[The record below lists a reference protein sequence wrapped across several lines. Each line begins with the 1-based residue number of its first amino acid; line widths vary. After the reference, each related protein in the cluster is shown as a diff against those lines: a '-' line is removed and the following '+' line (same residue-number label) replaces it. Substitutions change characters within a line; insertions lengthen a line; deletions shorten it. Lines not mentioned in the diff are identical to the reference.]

1 MSMVLTVARNEEKA
15 QSMLY
20 RFREA
25 QAAELGLAQKTD
37 RRPRVAASCK
47 DLRQCER
54 WRGEILREISR
65 KVSKIQD
72 AGLTDYE
79 IRDLNDQ
86 INKLLREKW
95 HWENQIIALGGAN
108 YKRAAGKNQTGDG
121 REAPGQRGYKYFGRA
136 KELPGVRELFAT
148 SAANEQEL
156 ESYKNVKGSLYDNAP
171 REYYGDASEQGP
183 LGEKLLQL
191 ERKAEQA
198 AWEEAIENLEGEFE
212 ELPSIPL
219 PTRSVINLEAKGSQ
233 EGHGQ
238 TTEEEEEEGDGETSL
253 NETGKRTGRP
263 TRGQSK
269 KTKLSQDGAKSTTT
283 TTAGGGGQDGFE
295 SIFEPEWLK
304 QPELLTTEQMEKSLV
319 ERQKKMLLE
328 EYGA

>member
-1 MSMVLTVARNEEKA
+1 MVVP
-15 QSMLY
+15 S
-20 RFREA
+20 FR
-25 QAAELGLAQKTD
+25 
-37 RRPRVAASCK
+37 ASCSICA
-47 DLRQCER
+47 R
-54 WRGEILREISR
+54 S
-65 KVSKIQD
+65 
-72 AGLTDYE
+72 
-79 IRDLNDQ
+79 
-86 INKLLREKW
+86 
-95 HWENQIIALGGAN
+95 
-108 YKRAAGKNQTGDG
+108 
-121 REAPGQRGYKYFGRA
+121 P
-136 KELPGVRELFAT
+136 
-148 SAANEQEL
+148 
-156 ESYKNVKGSLYDNAP
+156 
-171 REYYGDASEQGP
+171 
-183 LGEKLLQL
+183 
-191 ERKAEQA
+191 

-219 PTRSVINLEAKGSQ
+219 PTRSVISLEAKGTQ

-238 TTEEEEEEGDGETSL
+238 TTEEEEGEEDGETSL

-283 TTAGGGGQDGFE
+283 TTATGGGGGQDGFE